1 MQFTT
6 CPNNDVFFTFLIIN
20 KLRVEIKS
28 MEISFNPIQAIDKA
42 ICSLFKNDFE
52 LSKQFKEPFDPI
64 VRAADPKFADFQ
76 ANGILPLAKKNR
88 LNPVELAN
96 DVCKKLIDS
105 QMVDSNLFEISVAG
119 PGFINFKL
127 KIAYLSKWLENF
139 STPKSI
145 QEETS
150 QWLNNEITIID
161 FPSANTAKQAHIGH
175 LRPMVIGESIAR
187 ILEFSG
193 ANIIRD
199 NHIGDWGTNFG
210 TLIMILKEREIQI
223 ERFKNPTEALE
234 LIDSLYKEGTTLEN
248 ETPELRDV
256 SRKELLK
263 LQNGDSENIQIWQSI
278 IDVSNQAFEK
288 LFEQLDVKIDYT
300 LGESFYKDK
309 VQRIYEELLSL
320 EIAKESDGALV
331 VWHNEIKKFAEDN
344 KRPFPFNIRKKD
356 GASNYAST
364 DLATIL
370 YRIEHFKAESVIYLT
385 DSRQQDHFEQLFL
398 TTKKWFQRKN
408 YPLPKLKHVW
418 WGTILGSDNKPIKT
432 KSGESI
438 KLQSLIDEAIE
449 RALKIVKEKNSEL
462 PLEEQSKIAKAVGVG
477 ALKYADLSSNRTQDY
492 LFDWDRMLSLD
503 GNTAPYLLYVIA
515 RINSI
520 FRKAEVSLSDPS
532 LENYFAVESDY
543 EIQLARKLI
552 QFSITLNQTLSDL
565 RPHFLSTYLFELAGA
580 FNTFYNNERVINP
593 DSLIQQRRLSLCH
606 RTYNTLSIG
615 LNLLGITTVERM

>member
-1 MQFTT
+1 
-6 CPNNDVFFTFLIIN
+6 
-20 KLRVEIKS
+20 
-28 MEISFNPIQAIDKA
+28 MEISFNPIQSIDKA
-42 ICSLFKNDFE
+42 MRLLFKNDAE
-52 LSKQFKEPFDPI
+52 LSQKFKDPFDPI
-64 VRAADPKFADFQ
+64 IRAADPKFADFQ
-76 ANGILPLAKKNR
+76 ANGILPLAKKHR
-88 LNPVELAN
+88 LNPVQLAN
-96 DVCKKLIDS
+96 DVCEKLIEF
-105 QMVDSNLFEISVAG
+105 QAVDSNLIEISVAG

-127 KIAYLSKWLENF
+127 KATYLSKWLENF
-139 STPKSI
+139 STAKSI
-145 QEETS
+145 QEETA
-150 QWLNNEITIID
+150 QWLNDEITVID

-193 ANIIRD
+193 AKIIRD

-210 TLIMILKEREIQI
+210 TLIMILKEKGIQI
-223 ERFKNPTEALE
+223 AEFTNPSQALE

-248 ETPELRDV
+248 KNPELRDV
-256 SRKELLK
+256 SRNELLK
-263 LQNGDSENIQIWQSI
+263 LQNGDPENTQIWQSI

-288 LFEQLDVKIDYT
+288 LFEQLEVKIDYT

-309 VQRIYEELLSL
+309 VQRIYDELLSL
-320 EIAKESDGALV
+320 EIAEESDGALV
-331 VWHNEIKKFAEDN
+331 VWHNEIKKFAKDN

-398 TTKKWFQRKN
+398 TTKKWFQKKD

-449 RALKIVKEKNSEL
+449 RALKVVEEKNPEL
-462 PLEEQSKIAKAVGVG
+462 SLEEQSKIAKAVGIG
-477 ALKYADLSSNRTQDY
+477 ALKYVDLSSNRTQDY
-492 LFDWDRMLSLD
+492 VFDWDRMLSFD

-520 FRKAEVSLSDPS
+520 FKKAEVSLSDSS
-532 LENYFAVESDY
+532 LEEYFAVESDY

-552 QFSITLNQTLSDL
+552 QFPITLNQTLSDL
-565 RPHFLSTYLFELAGA
+565 RPHFLSTYLFELAGVY
-580 FNTFYNNERVINP
+580 NTFYNNEKVIDP
-593 DSLIQQRRLSLCH
+593 DSSIQQRRLSLCH
-606 RTYNTLSIG
+606 RTHTVLSLG

>member
-1 MQFTT
+1 
-6 CPNNDVFFTFLIIN
+6 
-20 KLRVEIKS
+20 
-28 MEISFNPIQAIDKA
+28 MEISFNPIHSIEKA
-42 ICSLFKNDFE
+42 FQLLFKNDAE
-52 LSKQFKEPFDPI
+52 LSQQFDDFFDPI
-64 VRAADPKFADFQ
+64 IRVADPKFADFQ
-76 ANGILPLAKKNR
+76 ANGILPLAKKNH
-88 LNPVELAN
+88 LNPVQLAN
-96 DVCKKLIDS
+96 DICKKLTDSQTIDS
-105 QMVDSNLFEISVAG
+105 DLFEISVAG

-127 KIAYLSKWLENF
+127 KANYLSKWLESF
-139 STPKSI
+139 SSEKAI
-145 QEETS
+145 QQEAS
-150 QWLNNEITIID
+150 QWLNKEITVID

-193 ANIIRD
+193 ARTIRD

-210 TLIMILKEREIQI
+210 TLIMILKEKGITINEF
-223 ERFKNPTEALE
+223 ENPAEALE
-234 LIDSLYKEGTTLEN
+234 LIDSLYKEGSTLEN
-248 ETPELRDV
+248 NNPELRDI
-256 SRKELLK
+256 SRNELLK
-263 LQNGDSENIQIWQSI
+263 LQNGDTENTLIWQSI

-288 LFEQLDVKIDYT
+288 LFAQLAVKIDYT

-309 VQRIYEELLSL
+309 VQRIYDELLTL
-320 EIAKESDGALV
+320 EIAEKSDGALV

-370 YRIEHFKAESVIYLT
+370 YRIEHFKAQSVVYLT

-398 TTKKWFQRKN
+398 TTKKWFQQKD

-449 RALKIVKEKNSEL
+449 RARIVVNEKNPEL
-462 PLEEQSKIAKAVGVG
+462 SSEEQNNIAIAVGIG

-492 LFDWDRMLSLD
+492 VFDWDRMLSFE

-520 FRKAEVSLSDPS
+520 FRKAGIDLSDSSLSHRFDVS
-532 LENYFAVESDY
+532 TNY

-552 QFSITLNQTLSDL
+552 QFPITLNQTLSDL
-565 RPHFLSTYLFELAGA
+565 RPHFLSTYLFELAGV
-580 FNTFYNNERVINP
+580 FNTFYNNDKVI
-593 DSLIQQRRLSLCH
+593 DSDSSIQQRRLSLCH
-606 RTYNTLSIG
+606 RTHTILSIG
-615 LNLLGITTVERM
+615 LNLLGISTVDRM

>member
-1 MQFTT
+1 
-6 CPNNDVFFTFLIIN
+6 
-20 KLRVEIKS
+20 
-28 MEISFNPIQAIDKA
+28 MEISFNPIHSIEKA
-42 ICSLFKNDFE
+42 FQLLFKNDAE
-52 LSKQFKEPFDPI
+52 LSQQFDDFFDPI
-64 VRAADPKFADFQ
+64 IRVADPKFADFQ
-76 ANGILPLAKKNR
+76 ANGILPLAKKNH
-88 LNPVELAN
+88 LNPVQLAN
-96 DVCKKLIDS
+96 DICKKLTDSQTIDS
-105 QMVDSNLFEISVAG
+105 DLFEISVAG

-127 KIAYLSKWLENF
+127 KANYLSKWLESF
-139 STPKSI
+139 SSEKAI
-145 QEETS
+145 QQEAS
-150 QWLNNEITIID
+150 QWLNKEITVID

-193 ANIIRD
+193 ARTIRD

-210 TLIMILKEREIQI
+210 TLIMILKEKGITINEF
-223 ERFKNPTEALE
+223 ENPAEALE
-234 LIDSLYKEGTTLEN
+234 LIDSLYKEGSTLEN
-248 ETPELRDV
+248 NNPELRDI
-256 SRKELLK
+256 SRNELLK
-263 LQNGDSENIQIWQSI
+263 LQNGDIENTLIWQSI

-288 LFEQLDVKIDYT
+288 LFAQLAVKIDYT

-309 VQRIYEELLSL
+309 VQRIYDELLTL
-320 EIAKESDGALV
+320 EIAEKSDGALV

-370 YRIEHFKAESVIYLT
+370 YRIEHFKAQSVVYLT

-398 TTKKWFQRKN
+398 TTKKWFQQKD

-449 RALKIVKEKNSEL
+449 RARIVVNEKNPEL
-462 PLEEQSKIAKAVGVG
+462 SSEEQNNIAIAVGIG

-492 LFDWDRMLSLD
+492 VFDWDRMLSFE

-520 FRKAEVSLSDPS
+520 FRKAGIDLSDSSLSHRFDVS
-532 LENYFAVESDY
+532 TNY

-552 QFSITLNQTLSDL
+552 QFPITLNQTLSDL
-565 RPHFLSTYLFELAGA
+565 RPHFLSTYLFELAGV
-580 FNTFYNNERVINP
+580 FNTFYNNDKVI
-593 DSLIQQRRLSLCH
+593 DSDSSIQQRRLSLCH
-606 RTYNTLSIG
+606 RTHTILSIG
-615 LNLLGITTVERM
+615 LNLLGISTVDRM